1 MPLPSTVRLVEV
13 SPRDG
18 LQNEPSPVPL
28 NSRLLLIEALA
39 AAGVQSIECGSF
51 VSPGRVPQMAV
62 TPELFSILP
71 RRQGVT
77 YSALVP
83 NLKGL
88 TAALEANVT
97 EIAVFVSASE
107 QFSQANLNCSVAES
121 LRRVEQITIA
131 ADHRVRVRAYIS
143 CVLGCPYEGV
153 IDPKATLR
161 VAETLRA
168 LGCYEISL
176 GDTIGIGTPAG
187 VQRLLDV
194 LLTRVPAS
202 QLAVHFHDTW
212 GQALVNIYSALQY
225 GISVVDASVA
235 GLGGCPYAPGS
246 SGNVASE
253 DVVYLLHGLGIE
265 TGIDLPAL
273 AAAGNAISAVLGH
286 PSRSRAAAA
295 LAPQPRC

>member
-1 MPLPSTVRLVEV
+1 
-13 SPRDG
+13 
-18 LQNEPSPVPL
+18 
-28 NSRLLLIEALA
+28 
-39 AAGVQSIECGSF
+39 
-51 VSPGRVPQMAV
+51 MAV

-202 QLAVHFHDTW
+202 RLAVHFHDTW

-265 TGIDLPAL
+265 TGIDLSSL
-273 AAAGNAISAVLGH
+273 AAAGNAISSVLGH

-295 LAPQPRC
+295 LAAQPRC